1 MKKRP
6 GNAIVAIIV
15 GVVALIFFAFAI
27 VYYTYSLLPNM
38 AKSIGE
44 ALFGG
49 SSATAQAAVM
59 KPVDCGTTTKIQV
72 PELYLP
78 VIKQAAKRYL
88 GGDEAAL
95 IAVISVEA
103 PRFDRTAISGTGAVG
118 LGQFVVPKGP
128 QGAQSLS
135 KFYFQGLPIVRVPRA
150 NPPKV
155 TTSEK
160 QAFRDNYPNEG
171 RLQYSP
177 SIFASAHLLGNAV
190 KKYNGDVGK
199 AYAEGYNGSTAIQS
213 NGKMEKE
220 NASERVVKIYNSLN
234 TDGGCKALQDTPGKL
249 GEDLRK
255 AANVAF

>member
-78 VIKQAAKRYL
+78 VIKQA
-88 GGDEAAL
+88 
-95 IAVISVEA
+95 
-103 PRFDRTAISGTGAVG
+103 
-118 LGQFVVPKGP
+118 
-128 QGAQSLS
+128 AQSLS

-220 NASERVVKIYNSLN
+220 NASEREVKIYNSLN
-234 TDGGCKALQDTPGKL
+234 T
-249 GEDLRK
+249 
-255 AANVAF
+255 

>member
-49 SSATAQAAVM
+49 SSATAQAA
-59 KPVDCGTTTKIQV
+59 
-72 PELYLP
+72 E
-78 VIKQAAKRYL
+78 RYL

-135 KFYFQGLPIVRVPRA
+135 KFYFQGLPIVRV
-150 NPPKV
+150 
-155 TTSEK
+155 
-160 QAFRDNYPNEG
+160 
-171 RLQYSP
+171 
-177 SIFASAHLLGNAV
+177 
-190 KKYNGDVGK
+190 
-199 AYAEGYNGSTAIQS
+199 
-213 NGKMEKE
+213 
-220 NASERVVKIYNSLN
+220 
-234 TDGGCKALQDTPGKL
+234 
-249 GEDLRK
+249 
-255 AANVAF
+255 